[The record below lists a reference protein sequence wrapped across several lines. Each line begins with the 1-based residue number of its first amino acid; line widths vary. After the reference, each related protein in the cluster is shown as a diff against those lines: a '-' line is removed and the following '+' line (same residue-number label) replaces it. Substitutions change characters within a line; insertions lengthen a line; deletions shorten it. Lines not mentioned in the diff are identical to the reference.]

1 MDQKRSW
8 PKHRYILV
16 LVCSSPTQAM
26 PTGISI
32 FYFLALH
39 TQKRKKT
46 LVDRHA
52 NMNKAEGTIFAKHTC
67 VCILTGTAAISVGLS
82 TVQSPLL
89 PFLILLDCNKEKML
103 IYEAE
108 NQAAL
113 QRKTKTEGDTV
124 T

>member
-1 MDQKRSW
+1 
-8 PKHRYILV
+8 
-16 LVCSSPTQAM
+16 
-26 PTGISI
+26 
-32 FYFLALH
+32 
-39 TQKRKKT
+39 
-46 LVDRHA
+46 
-52 NMNKAEGTIFAKHTC
+52 MNKAEGTIFAKHTC
-67 VCILTGTAAISVGLS
+67 ICILTGTAAISVGLS